1 MHEFITVPI
10 KFNPDLLR
18 EFEISFGEALN
29 NQQVDVIVLI
39 GRDNYFCMG
48 MDLDYIATDYAPCF
62 VAQFCNTLKMVRSS
76 SKPVLAKVEGSVIA
90 GGVALLSMV
99 DFIIAD
105 EAASFSLPESA
116 FGLTPAIAIACLLER
131 IKPQH
136 IKYLAWTSDAISAKQ
151 ALEWG
156 LVDKVSSAASLEQ
169 DVLLMR
175 HRFSR
180 TPASV
185 IRESRQLLSKY
196 SPFEDVINLGGQLL
210 QDKLKDIQVI
220 EKISVYLENIRLFN
234 DEYARD

>member
-1 MHEFITVPI
+1 
-10 KFNPDLLR
+10 
-18 EFEISFGEALN
+18 
-29 NQQVDVIVLI
+29 
-39 GRDNYFCMG
+39 MG

-62 VAQFCNTLKMVRSS
+62 VVQFCNTLKMVRSS
-76 SKPVLAKVEGSVIA
+76 SKPVLAKVEGGVIA
-90 GGVALLSMV
+90 GGVALLSIV

-196 SPFEDVINLGGQLL
+196 SLSRMLSTWEVSCYRIN
-210 QDKLKDIQVI
+210 
-220 EKISVYLENIRLFN
+220 
-234 DEYARD
+234 